1 MNTTQTAD
9 QALTNYANGIA
20 DMLEAAIA
28 RFGDKAPEAL
38 MALMS
43 Q

>member
-1 MNTTQTAD
+1 MTSTAAD